1 MKMKQKTRLR
11 FKGKLQLIA
20 MDSNG
25 KIFDTRC
32 IDNLLLNTGRAYIID
47 VLGNINSSQVLTKIG
62 IGSDNTAAA
71 VTQSGLIAGID
82 IQEGTVSAI
91 TTSVSG
97 DTLRVQV
104 TFSFPSAVDIKEA
117 CLMNR
122 NAILLTQPLDG
133 VTRVVVS
140 PTLSMPDASALTAIW
155 TLQVL

>member
-1 MKMKQKTRLR
+1 MKMKNKSRLR

-20 MDSNG
+20 TDSAG

-32 IDNLLLNTGRAYIID
+32 IENLVLDSGRAYIIE
-47 VLGNINSSQVLTKIG
+47 VLGGLNLSRILTKIG
-62 IGSDNTAAA
+62 IGSDNTAAD

-91 TTSVSG
+91 TTAVSN

-104 TFSFPSAVDIKEA
+104 TFAFSSDTDIKEA

-122 NAILLTQPLDG
+122 EAVLFTQPLG
-133 VTRVVVS
+133 GITRVVVS
-140 PTLSMPDASALTAIW
+140 PTLSMPAASALTAIW